1 MLWCPIA
8 RLRPC
13 HLCYLHDRH
22 YHFFS
27 PKVTEPRRKSRRRER
42 PVRNDVFSARDTR
55 IFLSFSFSPPS
66 PPLFDPFWVEAKGFP
81 RLVRYDRSWRHEG
94 RGGFSWKA
102 ALLRDG
108 EPDSR
113 PRWPH
118 RQAPCSFSIVIAGPI
133 TRSLEISR

>member
-1 MLWCPIA
+1 MVPDRAITSLSPVLPPRPALPLLLAESHRAEEEESPPRAASTKRRVFRA
-8 RLRPC
+8 RHAYISLFF
-13 HLCYLHDRH
+13 
-22 YHFFS
+22 FFS
-27 PKVTEPRRKSRRRER
+27 S
-42 PVRNDVFSARDTR
+42 
-55 IFLSFSFSPPS
+55 L

-108 EPDSR
+108 KPDSR

-118 RQAPCSFSIVIAGPI
+118 RQARCSFSIVIAGPI
-133 TRSLEISR
+133 ARSLEISR